1 MKIREREVTIKT
13 PPAGMSPL
21 RYVSQFFDRWF
32 EGDSHAVRF
41 VVTKS
46 SPESWI
52 CEIAVAEN
60 VRSDYKFESV
70 FRFRE
75 RRTEPSGQFSAV
87 LIVPTGVGV
96 EVGGHA
102 GDATAAALMLSKCCD
117 RIILHPNVVNAS
129 DINEMPSNAL
139 YVEGSVLTRFLMG
152 TVGLQPVKSNRVL
165 AIVDHHHEDR
175 YVNAAVNTVNAARA
189 TYGLHCDEIVCM
201 STSIGMW
208 GAKYTESGRSVGTV
222 EGLDEVLD
230 FIKRRASNFDAV
242 AISSVIRVPVNYH
255 MDYFDSGG
263 DMINPWGGVEAMLT
277 HSLSSIMNVQSA
289 HAPMFE
295 SKQIEGLEV
304 GMVEPRLAAEAV
316 SMSFF
321 QCVLKGLRVSPKIIS
336 DPLSFGRWGVLS
348 AEDVSCLVIP
358 DGCLGLPTLAALEQ
372 GIPVIAVKDQGSVM
386 SNDLTALPWR
396 EGQLTVVTN
405 YLEAAGAMAAL
416 HAGITV
422 GSVRRPISYATLIS
436 GRPIRSGDREA
447 EGDQVI
453 SESR

>member
-1 MKIREREVTIKT
+1 MKIREREITIKA
-13 PPAGMSPL
+13 PSSEMSPL
-21 RYVSQFFDRWF
+21 QHIAQFFDNWF
-32 EGDSHAVRF
+32 EDGSHAVRF
-41 VVTKS
+41 IVTRS
-46 SPESWI
+46 SPDAWI
-52 CEIAVAEN
+52 CEIAVAEK
-60 VRSDYKFESV
+60 VRDDYKFDSV
-70 FRFRE
+70 FSFRK
-75 RRTEPSGQFSAV
+75 RLAKPSEQFSAV
-87 LIVPTGVGV
+87 FIVPTGIGA

-102 GDATAAALMLSKCCD
+102 GDATAAALMLSKCCH

-152 TVGLQPVKSNRVL
+152 TVGLQPAKSNKIL
-165 AIVDHHHEDR
+165 AIVDHHHENR

-201 STSIGMW
+201 GTSIGMW

-222 EGLDEVLD
+222 EGLDGVLD
-230 FIKRRASNFDAV
+230 LIREQAGDFDAV
-242 AISSVIRVPVNYH
+242 AISSVIKVPVNYH
-255 MDYFDSGG
+255 MDYFDSKG

-277 HSLSSIMNVQSA
+277 HSLSSILNIQSA

-321 QCVLKGLRVSPKIIS
+321 QCVLKGLQVSPKIIL
-336 DPLSFGRWGVLS
+336 DRQSFGRWGVLS

-372 GIPVIAVKDQGSVM
+372 GIPVIAVKDRGSVM

-396 EGQLTVVTN
+396 EGQLTVVNN

-416 HAGITV
+416 RAGITI
-422 GSVRRPISYATLIS
+422 GSVRRPISYATLIPE
-436 GRPIRSGDREA
+436 RPIYLGNRETQVDRA
-447 EGDQVI
+447 I